1 MMPFQKLIRFILL
14 SFCIIQCLKLNSKQI
29 VNEFINSMN
38 ILLQNVDTNDLK
50 YEHCVLNNKQLN
62 YYMNHPIEW
71 NLIKTYKD
79 TA

>member
-1 MMPFQKLIRFILL
+1 
-14 SFCIIQCLKLNSKQI
+14 
-29 VNEFINSMN
+29 MN